1 MDDYYGCVI
10 VEPKLLDHYGDDD
23 DEDEESVGKSA
34 QQLS

>member
-23 DEDEESVGKSA
+23 EDEESVGKSA
-34 QQLS
+34 QQFS